1 MKTSL
6 FFKAAMLLL
15 LAAGFLTGCD
25 KHEKPATPEPPAEIT
40 GEQVIARFRHYFYE
54 PDGQVRA
61 NKLPGFSAKEWA
73 VCAEY
78 SARPLEVFNDI
89 TGLDAQ
95 FTDRYDYTFRSSD
108 GECTMRIV
116 GVDQLR
122 EDQVYAVLYV
132 EIAEC
137 PEIGKVNIITK
148 EYFEEHDLS
157 MSGVPVIL

>member
-1 MKTSL
+1 
-6 FFKAAMLLL
+6 MLLL
-15 LAAGFLTGCD
+15 LATGFLTGCD
-25 KHEKPATPEPPAEIT
+25 KHEKPAMPEPPAEVT
-40 GEQVIARFRHYFYE
+40 GEQAIARFRNYFYE

-61 NKLPGFSAKEWA
+61 NKLPSFSVKEWA

-116 GVDQLR
+116 GVDQPR

-137 PEIGKVNIITK
+137 PEIGKVNIVTK
-148 EYFEEHDLS
+148 EYFKDDNPS

>member
-1 MKTSL
+1 
-6 FFKAAMLLL
+6 MLLL
-15 LAAGFLTGCD
+15 LAVGFLTGCD
-25 KHEKPATPEPPAEIT
+25 KHEKPAMPEPPAEVT
-40 GEQVIARFRHYFYE
+40 GEQVIARFRNYFYE

-61 NKLPGFSAKEWA
+61 NKLPNFSLKEWG

-95 FTDRYDYTFRSSD
+95 LTDGYDYTFRSSD
-108 GECTMRIV
+108 GECTMRIL
-116 GVDQLR
+116 GVDQPR

-137 PEIGKVNIITK
+137 PEIGKVYIVTT
-148 EYFEEHDLS
+148 EYSSIFGAPA
-157 MSGVPVIL
+157 MVIL